1 MGNSSE
7 EEKPRDETH
16 RFTPETSVQE
26 VIQALEKHGEKRVK
40 TSTVA
45 DEIDYTS
52 QGAKKRL
59 RRLDDYVEEEDF
71 GQGSTSLWSLR
82 YTRSDFLDTFDA
94 LGDLTPTEEIAD
106 HLNCSDEVAREW
118 LYKLKDEGEV
128 GTHTRGEDISP
139 LWSKIPE

>member
-7 EEKPRDETH
+7 GEKPRDDSH
-16 RFTPETSVQE
+16 RFTPESSVQE
-26 VIQALEKHGEKRVK
+26 ILDAFEKHGEKRIK
-40 TSTVA
+40 TTTIG
-45 DEIDYTS
+45 DEIGYTRT
-52 QGAKKRL
+52 GTTKRL
-59 RRLDDYVEEEDF
+59 RRLDDYIEEEHA
-71 GQGSTSLWSLR
+71 GQGSTSLWSLK
-82 YTRSDFLDTFDA
+82 YTRSDFLNAFDA

-139 LWSKIPE
+139 LWSKVPD